1 MKKKKCIVQKFKR
14 EYRGGREGLEFNSSG
29 DEKRW
34 GRNTVVGR
42 EINSGQVLSRDLHGL
57 DPTLMLKR
65 YPVFFSM
72 GSEPRN
78 LRTKLGSRKNRMFY
92 E

>member
-1 MKKKKCIVQKFKR
+1 M
-14 EYRGGREGLEFNSSG
+14 EFYSSE

-42 EINSGQVLSRDLHGL
+42 EINSGQVLSRDLRGL
-57 DPTLMLKR
+57 NPALVHKR
-65 YPVFFSM
+65 YPVFFSIS
-72 GSEPRN
+72 SELRN
-78 LRTKLGSRKNRMFY
+78 LRTELGSRKNRMFY